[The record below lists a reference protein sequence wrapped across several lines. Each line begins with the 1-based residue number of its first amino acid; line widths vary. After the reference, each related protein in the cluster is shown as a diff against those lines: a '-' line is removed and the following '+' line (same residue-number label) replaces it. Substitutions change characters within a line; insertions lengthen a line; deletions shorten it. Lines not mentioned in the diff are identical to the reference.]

1 MTSLRVTSKPAYE
14 LLLTLVAYVT
24 PGRVDSYAAG
34 PEWFSDVDER
44 LDEPTR
50 DAVHRLFA
58 GCEHLAVRLL
68 DVARRLPAPG
78 SAEALIEEVAA
89 LDPRTVRL
97 TLLGYHAQRARQ
109 RVAPAVILA
118 AAEGDP
124 AAGLSVVEHV
134 ADGPECERALA
145 GVLAMSDREAADLLV
160 SLLRAWNE
168 RVFAPHFD
176 RVGPLIDREADR
188 LRGRSRE
195 VTTEDFL
202 SEAANGADVVPAP
215 GVEEIEVFPTWV
227 LRPWDVFW
235 EQDEAMLVGVGI
247 PDREPS
253 DDPEAPPDRLV
264 RLARALGDERRL
276 RILRRL
282 LAGSFSLQ
290 ELAAQLETPKTT
302 LLHHLVILRSAGIV
316 RVGPGPQ
323 GRYSLRPGV
332 ARELHRLLD
341 AYLPLVPPDSGAV
354 LNRPGTG
361 AHVDLDDREAPPSN

>member
-1 MTSLRVTSKPAYE
+1 MTSLHVTTRPAYE

-24 PGRVDSYAAG
+24 PSRVDSYAAG
-34 PEWFSDVDER
+34 AEWFEEVDER

-58 GCEHLAVRLL
+58 GCEHLAIRLL
-68 DVARRLPAPG
+68 GVARRLAAPG

-118 AAEGDP
+118 AAEGDT
-124 AAGLSVVEHV
+124 AAGLSVVENV
-134 ADGPECERALA
+134 AEGPECERALA
-145 GVLAMSDREAADLLV
+145 SVLAMNDREAADLLAEV
-160 SLLRAWNE
+160 LRAWNE
-168 RVFAPHFD
+168 RVFAPHLA
-176 RVGPLIDREADR
+176 RIGPLLEREAER

-195 VTTEDFL
+195 LTTEEFL
-202 SEAANGADVVPAP
+202 TEAANGADVVLAP
-215 GVEEIEVFPTWV
+215 GIEEVEVFPTWV

-235 EQDEAMLVGVGI
+235 EQGETMLLGVGI

-253 DDPEAPPDRLV
+253 DDPEAPPNRLV
-264 RLARALGDERRL
+264 RLASALGDERRL

-282 LAGSFSLQ
+282 VGATYTLQ
-290 ELAAQLETPKTT
+290 ELAEHFKTPKTT

-316 RVGPGPQ
+316 RVGLGPQ

-332 ARELHRLLD
+332 ARELYRLLD
-341 AYLPLVPPDSGAV
+341 DYLPLLPSD
-354 LNRPGTG
+354 RGTD
-361 AHVDLDDREAPPSN
+361 VNP

>member
-1 MTSLRVTSKPAYE
+1 MTSLHVTTKPAYE

-34 PEWFSDVDER
+34 AEWFAEVDER

-58 GCEHLAVRLL
+58 GCEHLAIRLL

-118 AAEGDP
+118 AAEGDA
-124 AAGLSVVEHV
+124 AAGLSVVENV
-134 ADGPECERALA
+134 AEGPECERALA
-145 GVLAMSDREAADLLV
+145 GVLAMNDREAADLLA

-168 RVFAPHFD
+168 RVFAPHLA
-176 RVGPLIDREADR
+176 RIGPLLEREADR

-195 VTTEDFL
+195 LTTEEFL

-215 GVEEIEVFPTWV
+215 GIEEIEVFPTWV

-235 EQDEAMLVGVGI
+235 EQDETMLLGVGI

-282 LAGSFSLQ
+282 LAATYTLQ
-290 ELAAQLETPKTT
+290 ELAEHFGTPKTT

-316 RVGPGPQ
+316 RVGSGPQ

-332 ARELHRLLD
+332 ARELYRLLD
-341 AYLPLVPPDSGAV
+341 DYLPLLPSDRGAEV
-354 LNRPGTG
+354 KP
-361 AHVDLDDREAPPSN
+361 

>member
-1 MTSLRVTSKPAYE
+1 MISLHVNAKPAYE

-34 PEWFSDVDER
+34 AEWFAEVDER

-58 GCEHLAVRLL
+58 GCEHLPIRLL

-78 SAEALIEEVAA
+78 NAEALIEEVAA

-97 TLLGYHAQRARQ
+97 TLIGYHAKRSRQ

-118 AAEGDP
+118 AAEGDA
-124 AAGLSVVEHV
+124 AAGLSVVENV
-134 ADGPECERALA
+134 AEGPECERALA
-145 GVLAMSDREAADLLV
+145 GVLAMNDREAADLLV

-168 RVFAPHFD
+168 RVFAPHLAH
-176 RVGPLIDREADR
+176 VGPLLEREADR

-195 VTTEDFL
+195 LTTEEFL

-215 GVEEIEVFPTWV
+215 DIEEIEVFPTWV

-235 EQDEAMLVGVGI
+235 EQDETMLLGVGI

-253 DDPEAPPDRLV
+253 DDPDAPPERLV

-282 LAGSFSLQ
+282 LAETYTLQ
-290 ELAAQLETPKTT
+290 ELAEHFETPKTT

-332 ARELHRLLD
+332 ARELYRLLD
-341 AYLPLVPPDSGAV
+341 DYLPLLPSDPGAEV
-354 LNRPGTG
+354 KP
-361 AHVDLDDREAPPSN
+361 